1 MKALHPAMCVGR
13 GKAGR
18 RRLSKGWNLLKER
31 DELDRTVRLALDIGM
46 RMLTC
51 GAQISRVE
59 DTIARICMAWDAVE
73 THVFSVTSGIIV
85 TAFNARGTAPRS
97 CGAYAQKRLIS

>member
-1 MKALHPAMCVGR
+1 M
-13 GKAGR
+13 
-18 RRLSKGWNLLKER
+18 KER

-85 TAFNARGTAPRS
+85 TAFNAQGNSATQLRRIRS
-97 CGAYAQKRLIS
+97 ETFDLVKLERLNQLSRDICAGRVGGGRRAG